1 MTLSVDRTPSAGTP
15 GTPGSPG
22 PSPSAATAASSSV
35 TGAARGSGARVELRG
50 IEKEFPGGAR
60 GLDGIDLVIEP
71 GEFVALLGPSG
82 CGKTTALRVLAGL
95 ETSTGGE
102 VLVDGSDVSGVPARR
117 RDIGMVFQSYSLFPH
132 MTAQANVEFG
142 LRMQK
147 VAAAD
152 RRSRASDALEMVG
165 LGGFGA
171 RFAHELSGGQQ
182 QRVALARALVTEP
195 RVLLL
200 DEPLSALDAR
210 VRVQLRDEIRRIQ
223 REFGITTVFVTHDQ
237 EEALAVAD
245 RVAVMRA
252 GRIEQIGSPEDLYA
266 RAATPF
272 VAEFVGQSNRLP
284 GVVSKG
290 SVEVQGLRLPLIDPT
305 VPDGDVI
312 AFVRPED
319 LRFGAE
325 GLPAEVVSTSFL
337 GSFRRTAVALDD
349 GTVVS
354 VQHEAGF
361 APEPDERLLL
371 AFAGAPVAVAP
382 REL

>member
-1 MTLSVDRTPSAGTP
+1 MTISLDRTTRQQP
-15 GTPGSPG
+15 
-22 PSPSAATAASSSV
+22 AADTA
-35 TGAARGSGARVELRG
+35 REGARVELRG

-95 ETSTGGE
+95 ETSTGGQ
-102 VLVDGSDVSGVPARR
+102 VLVDGADVSGVAARH

-142 LRMQK
+142 LRMRK
-147 VAAAD
+147 VAAAE
-152 RRSRASDALEMVG
+152 RRSKAADALEMVG
-165 LGGFGA
+165 LGGFGG

-252 GRIEQIGSPEDLYA
+252 GRIEQIGAPEELYG

-284 GVVSKG
+284 GVVAG
-290 SVEVQGLRLPLIDPT
+290 GVVTVQGVRLPLIDAQT
-305 VPDGDVI
+305 ADGEVV

-319 LRFGAE
+319 LRFGPS

-337 GSFRRTAVALDD
+337 GSYRRTAVALDD

-354 VQHEAGF
+354 VQHGAGF
-361 APEPDERLLL
+361 APAVDDRLLL
-371 AFAGAPVAVAP
+371 EFAGAPVAVE
-382 REL
+382 RRSL